1 MGMKKNVL
9 CLIAK
14 LGLRGYLA
22 KKPMKLGLLKR
33 HFNRWKL
40 PEFPEDL
47 SKRLMVETKLSAFS
61 VLEQAELSRFVRIGR
76 ELDCVCFVNA
86 VLAYYVR
93 RHRFVFTE
101 EILQCLGTPELQT
114 CETMLDLY
122 ECTVEST
129 ENLHHFFQK
138 SLLVRRRLSSSSGLS
153 GIGPFN
159 RYVKEQWE
167 TRREELRNICL
178 TTKSTNVMKILS
190 VEWKSDPGIRKRY
203 QTVKTDPETPNSE
216 SPVPTSS

>member
-1 MGMKKNVL
+1 MRMKKNIL

-33 HFNRWKL
+33 HFNRWQL

-47 SKRLMVETKLSAFS
+47 SKRLLVETKLSAFS
-61 VLEQAELSRFVRIGR
+61 VSEQAELSRFVRIGR
-76 ELDCVCFVNA
+76 QLDCVCYINA

-101 EILQCLGTPELQT
+101 EVLHLLGTPELQT
-114 CETMLDLY
+114 CEAMQDLY

-129 ENLHHFFQK
+129 ENLHHFFEK
-138 SLLVRRRLSSSSGLS
+138 SLLVRRRLSSSSGIS

-167 TRREELRNICL
+167 TRRDELRHICL

-190 VEWKSDPGIRKRY
+190 VEWKSDPEVRKRY
-203 QTVKTDPETPNSE
+203 QTVTTKPDPPTPE
-216 SPVPTSS
+216 SQVSTIP